1 MAGRTGSQRP
11 LPGLLPLAGGAFKPT
26 LAKGATLT
34 FVVAAHQHAYT
45 TRVRVFPI
53 VLAIF
58 LIVPLT
64 EVWLLVTVGGVVGVG
79 WTIFLVVLTA
89 VIGASLV
96 RSQGISTLARSQE
109 ILARG
114 DLPAVELLEGVALLI
129 AGALLLTPGFFT
141 DGVGFL
147 LLVPPLRRRLIR
159 SWVLKALDRRLASS
173 RRADPGTEERPPLD
187 GDYRRLDD

>member
-1 MAGRTGSQRP
+1 
-11 LPGLLPLAGGAFKPT
+11 
-26 LAKGATLT
+26 
-34 FVVAAHQHAYT
+34 
-45 TRVRVFPI
+45 
-53 VLAIF
+53 
-58 LIVPLT
+58 
-64 EVWLLVTVGGVVGVG
+64 LLVTVGGVVGVG